1 MTRQR
6 LPHVRRPPLNEH
18 DILQSWNISIGTTR
32 RVIKIACRTSTP
44 VATIPQIRP
53 ALVMSLP
60 DGSIRP
66 VAISCKSLLP
76 ITHAATPKNGHMT
89 KPRIPNTRMRT
100 ARCDF
105 IRSGSTGERFA
116 ASIAEPGR
124 RILLRRAA
132 RGASQTYA
140 HVGAADGTEGRARTR
155 RRSASAATSR

>member
-1 MTRQR
+1 MA
-6 LPHVRRPPLNEH
+6 RPWLNEH
-18 DILQSWNISIGTTR
+18 DLLQSWNINIGTTR
-32 RVIKIACRTSTP
+32 RVIRIACRTSRP

-53 ALVMSLP
+53 ALVISLP

-66 VAISCKSLLP
+66 LAISCKSLLP
-76 ITHAATPKNGHMT
+76 ITHAATPKNGQMT

-105 IRSGSTGERFA
+105 IRSGSTGERLT

-132 RGASQTYA
+132 RRAGQAYA
-140 HVGAADGTEGRARTR
+140 HVRTADGTEG
-155 RRSASAATSR
+155 